1 MYKSN
6 DDSLV
11 NQMQIYMSESIADSH
26 ISEFNAD
33 SHVRI

>member
-11 NQMQIYMSESIADSH
+11 NQMQIYMSESNADSH